1 MTDKQNKEIG
11 KGTREATMHF
21 QFEVSAGTPAPAVQ
35 DSTALPAHEI
45 TDLLRQLLET
55 QREQVALLRNNATA
69 HDPGQRWRAVLSR
82 WQNDFSN
89 LPTACK
95 RVLPQL
101 ERAYI
106 ALIAEL
112 TERLQYEEDDAIGN
126 EFALG
131 EFLDRFG
138 MRLNQLGSILT
149 LVGPLA
155 DIAETSGESK

>member
-1 MTDKQNKEIG
+1 
-11 KGTREATMHF
+11 MHF
-21 QFEVSAGTPAPAVQ
+21 QFDVSSGTPAPTGRQ
-35 DSTALPAHEI
+35 SSLPPAEEI
-45 TDLLRQLLET
+45 SDLLRQLLDA
-55 QREQVALLRNNATA
+55 QREQITLLRNNALA
-69 HDPGQRWRAVLSR
+69 HDSSQRWRAVLSR
-82 WQNDFSN
+82 WQNDFSS
-89 LPTACK
+89 LPTACR

-112 TERLQYEEDDAIGN
+112 TERLQDEGDDAISS

>member
-1 MTDKQNKEIG
+1 
-11 KGTREATMHF
+11 MHF
-21 QFEVSAGTPAPAVQ
+21 QFDVSAGTPAPAAP
-35 DSTALPAHEI
+35 DSTILPGHEI
-45 TDLLRQLLET
+45 TDLLRQLVET
-55 QREQVALLRNNATA
+55 QREQVGLLRNNAAA
-69 HDPGQRWRAVLSR
+69 HDSGQRWRVVLSR
-82 WQNDFSN
+82 WQGDFSN

-112 TERLQYEEDDAIGN
+112 TDRLQDDGDDAIGN
-126 EFALG
+126 EFALS

-155 DIAETSGESK
+155 DIAETSGESN

>member
-1 MTDKQNKEIG
+1 
-11 KGTREATMHF
+11 
-21 QFEVSAGTPAPAVQ
+21 
-35 DSTALPAHEI
+35 
-45 TDLLRQLLET
+45 
-55 QREQVALLRNNATA
+55 
-69 HDPGQRWRAVLSR
+69 
-82 WQNDFSN
+82 
-89 LPTACK
+89 
-95 RVLPQL
+95 VLPQL

-112 TERLQYEEDDAIGN
+112 TERLTDEGDDAIGN
-126 EFALG
+126 EFALS

>member
-1 MTDKQNKEIG
+1 
-11 KGTREATMHF
+11 MHF
-21 QFEVSAGTPAPAVQ
+21 QFDVSAGTPAPVVVEP
-35 DSTALPAHEI
+35 TTFPAHEI
-45 TDLLRQLLET
+45 TDLLRQLLEA
-55 QREQVALLRNNATA
+55 QREQVILLRNNAAA

-82 WQNDFSN
+82 WQSDFSS

-101 ERAYI
+101 ERTYI
-106 ALIAEL
+106 ALIADL
-112 TERLQYEEDDAIGN
+112 TDRLQDDGDDAISN
-126 EFALG
+126 DFALG

-155 DIAETSGESK
+155 EIAETSGESK